1 MFFHS
6 SKIISDT
13 HNFPSLLQLAFLD
26 RRLAEYKQVVERLD
40 TEMRLATQSGGV
52 LVDAIKTEEDLVLA
66 VERLEKVR

>member
-1 MFFHS
+1 
-6 SKIISDT
+6 
-13 HNFPSLLQLAFLD
+13 LAFLD

-66 VERLEKVR
+66 AERLEKVR